1 MQYKK
6 TFWMNVVFTTLAIL
20 LAIAAFCLHVSEH
33 GLEHL
38 PVFIFG
44 FSCIIAIPLTTAIAL
59 KQYNSVKLR
68 LSAQALNCLV
78 LMYVLYQL
86 IYSTTGN
93 LSMDKKVMQAVL
105 FVYFFILVI
114 PSLINLKALSKSPT
128 LQKLLSNKVLFLV
141 SLSVFLVIV
150 YALVVSSF

>member
-1 MQYKK
+1 MNYKK
-6 TFWMNVVFTTLAIL
+6 TFWMNVVFSALAVSLAIV
-20 LAIAAFCLHVSEH
+20 AFWLHISEH
-33 GLEHL
+33 GFRHL
-38 PVFIFG
+38 PVFVFAY
-44 FSCIIAIPLTTAIAL
+44 SCIIATPLLTAMAL

-68 LSAQALNCLV
+68 FSAQALNCLV

-93 LSMDKKVMQAVL
+93 LSMDKKAMQAVL
-105 FVYFFILVI
+105 FAYFFILVI

-128 LQKLLSNKVLFLV
+128 LPKLLSNKLLILV

-150 YALVVSSF
+150 YALVVGSW